1 MDNIMN
7 ILSILLCSFLWI
19 MLTNALTMSVPVW
32 RFNKHPQA
40 LKQYLI
46 TADNHIDFQHAKECA
61 AFSTAYVLRHFNIDA
76 DGNALYPHF
85 PFKFP
90 DGSISPLGIRLALKR
105 YGFKTK
111 YYKGNIQSLKSEL
124 EHGIPVIA
132 SLYST
137 PASKVRHFVPVTGYD
152 EERSS
157 FVAWV
162 YKSLHASLQASSRTS
177 REALG
182 SVSGRLVDVVIP
194 LSLRLRAE
202 GRTRVSRHPTASL

>member
-132 SLYST
+132 FLYST

-152 EERSS
+152 EEG
-157 FVAWV
+157 FYLAE
-162 YKSLHASLQASSRTS
+162 SLEKLVNAPDGDGIFNRK
-177 REALG
+177 
-182 SVSGRLVDVVIP
+182 VSYSDFKRMWDIKTIYMP
-194 LSLRLRAE
+194 LYSNTYITCAPRYDK
-202 GRTRVSRHPTASL
+202 

>member
-7 ILSILLCSFLWI
+7 ILSILLCSLLWI

-132 SLYST
+132 FLYST

-152 EERSS
+152 EEG
-157 FVAWV
+157 FYLAE
-162 YKSLHASLQASSRTS
+162 SLEKLVNAPDGDGIFNRK
-177 REALG
+177 
-182 SVSGRLVDVVIP
+182 VSYSDFKRMWDIKTIYMP
-194 LSLRLRAE
+194 LYSNTYITCAPRYDK
-202 GRTRVSRHPTASL
+202 